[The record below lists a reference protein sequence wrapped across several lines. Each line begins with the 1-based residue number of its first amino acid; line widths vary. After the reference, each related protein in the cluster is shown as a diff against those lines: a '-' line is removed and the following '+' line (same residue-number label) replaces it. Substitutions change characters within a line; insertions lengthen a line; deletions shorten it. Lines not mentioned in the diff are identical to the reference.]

1 VIVIGELALA
11 AGLGIA
17 FERRRDSRA
26 ANIALAICVG
36 TACGAAPW
44 LLWMFFA
51 AVFAT

>member
-11 AGLGIA
+11 AGLGTA
-17 FERRRDSRA
+17 FARRRDSRA